1 MSYLEYAD
9 KYLPGEVYRST
20 YGDTAALNPFYKVLS
35 KGRKNVKFTPSDDD
49 TTTMDSESF
58 QRFLNLQRNPSSL
71 YLEAVRYPKG
81 FVEYM
86 NLTSEFGLNPGS
98 V

>member
-1 MSYLEYAD
+1 MAYIEYAD

-20 YGDTAALNPFYKVLS
+20 YGAASTNPFYKVLAQA
-35 KGRKNVKFTPSDDD
+35 KKNVKFYPDEQD
-49 TTTMDSESF
+49 TMSGESF

-71 YLEAVRYPKG
+71 YSEAVKYPKG
-81 FVEYM
+81 FNQYM
-86 NLTSEFGLNPGS
+86 SLVQEFGLNPGS